1 MGSSQKKFLFALLVL
16 LPGGLILAPVVW
28 IVLRWWR
35 RRSLAVQPT
44 LHSHANLH
52 A

>member
-1 MGSSQKKFLFALLVL
+1 MGLSQKNFWFVVLVL
-16 LPGGLILAPVVW
+16 LPGGLILGPVIWFVQ
-28 IVLRWWR
+28 RWWR

-44 LHSHANLH
+44 LHPHASLH